1 MQPHKNLLAR
11 AALVSLVAAY
21 GCATAGVAA
30 DRVAAA
36 SVDFVTPTGGSI
48 GSAVIWQDPLGVV
61 HVDGQVHGIQP
72 GQHGIHF
79 HAVGRCDGAAS
90 LAFSSAGG
98 HYNPGNRRHGL
109 DAPDGPHAGDAPNI
123 VASSDGRA
131 TVHFTTNR
139 ITLTPGPATLN
150 DADGTSL
157 VIHALGDD
165 QVTDPSGNSGARIA
179 CGVVRIR

>member
-1 MQPHKNLLAR
+1 MKAHSNLPAR
-11 AALVSLVAAY
+11 VAVLVSLAAA
-21 GCATAGVAA
+21 GCATAGTAA

-36 SVDFVTPTGGSI
+36 AVDFVTPTGGSL
-48 GSAVIWQDPLGVV
+48 GSALLWQDPSGMV
-61 HVDGQVHGIQP
+61 HVDGQVRGLQP

-90 LAFSSAGG
+90 LAFSSAGA

-109 DAPDGPHAGDAPNI
+109 SAPDGPHAGDVPNI
-123 VASSDGRA
+123 IADSDGRA
-131 TVHFTTNR
+131 TIHFTTDR
-139 ITLTPGPATLN
+139 VTLTAGATTLN

-165 QVTDPSGNSGARIA
+165 QMTDPSGNSGARIA
-179 CGVVRIR
+179 CGVVRRR